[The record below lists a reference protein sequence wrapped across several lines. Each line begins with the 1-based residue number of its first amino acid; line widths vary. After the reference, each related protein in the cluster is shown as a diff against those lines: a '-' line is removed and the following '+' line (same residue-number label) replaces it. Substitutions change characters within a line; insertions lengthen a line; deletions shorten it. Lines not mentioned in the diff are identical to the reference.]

1 MARSLSLNFK
11 LKPTS
16 NVITKTNKKN
26 KSRNKQLG
34 LAMRTISLSIKN
46 ADILTPAVKVLKPW
60 FVGIAYTEYV
70 NPKLKCGQRSST
82 KRAGAT
88 STAFKIFWDI
98 LNFKIKVKIAEGCC
112 FSRNKA

>member
-1 MARSLSLNFK
+1 
-11 LKPTS
+11 
-16 NVITKTNKKN
+16 
-26 KSRNKQLG
+26 
-34 LAMRTISLSIKN
+34 
-46 ADILTPAVKVLKPW
+46 
-60 FVGIAYTEYV
+60 V